1 MIKSFCDHCGRELD
15 RGHYIS
21 WNYIYFGAFDGG
33 KFYDLCPDCH
43 EKIKHFIE
51 DKEKK
56 YE

>member
-1 MIKSFCDHCGRELD
+1 MIKSFCDHCGKEID
-15 RGHYIS
+15 RSHYIS
-21 WNYIYFGAFDGG
+21 WNYIYFGVFDGG